1 MSPEALAFFMGRAR
15 TKAVTTLRHSVIRN
29 SHTLR
34 EVKSEVAIEEQCSAG
49 TAVQSW
55 VIDGFP
61 AGTGFVER
69 IACTPSEV
77 NPCFTVSKTP
87 GDGDCL
93 FYSMIEVTTEVL
105 GLYPSPG
112 PSPEID
118 SLRTDKNISKFG
130 VTVTKLR
137 QMVSESLTEEEL
149 SFFNAAN
156 DFC

>member
-1 MSPEALAFFMGRAR
+1 
-15 TKAVTTLRHSVIRN
+15 
-29 SHTLR
+29 
-34 EVKSEVAIEEQCSAG
+34 
-49 TAVQSW
+49 
-55 VIDGFP
+55 
-61 AGTGFVER
+61 
-69 IACTPSEV
+69 
-77 NPCFTVSKTP
+77 
-87 GDGDCL
+87 
-93 FYSMIEVTTEVL
+93 MIEVTTEVL

-118 SLRTDKNISKFG
+118 SLRKDKNISKFG